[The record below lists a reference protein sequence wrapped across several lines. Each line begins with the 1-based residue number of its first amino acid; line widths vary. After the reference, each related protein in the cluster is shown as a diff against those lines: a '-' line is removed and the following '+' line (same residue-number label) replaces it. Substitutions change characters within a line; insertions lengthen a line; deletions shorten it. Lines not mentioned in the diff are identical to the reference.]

1 MSFADIGKT
10 KRATGS
16 FLSKTPTS
24 EQQDVTQMLEDLG
37 YGKKESLWTQLGRG
51 ALSLFGGITNVLR
64 TGEYAVGGLL
74 KEGNPLKGIQ
84 EQISPS
90 EAIMNDDE
98 EQRDFWSKEN
108 LAGFV
113 IDTLLDPVTYLSF
126 GTSGIAKLNTKGGSV
141 AINKVGTEFME
152 DMISKGVSNST
163 AQKALAKVI
172 KEGGEEAAEKY
183 IGKSGLKFMG
193 KIFVPAEQFETAGK
207 LIGNVPILGETLNKV
222 GKGIAKAFVPFSEID
237 QLPASMGG
245 KGRYSDDIIKA
256 SMRQTEAEVAA
267 ATEVATRLT
276 KEAVEKEGADVGKE
290 VAKRIERGISKNAD
304 EIGEYIIR
312 LDKEVNPIITST
324 KLTARDKA
332 MLLIEKK
339 NNVSFTKQKV
349 SIEDLWKNDAL
360 MQKEMKNAVQR
371 YDDEALGLVKTIK
384 GKVTKET
391 LNNPIV
397 VSSEGIVLD
406 GYNRI
411 FTKREAGEKF
421 IDAYVGKAQEKGL
434 NASSNGDLIDGWAN
448 IITESQDI
456 MWSQEAKIRKEMG
469 KSMGKVENY
478 VRHSITKDGI
488 DFLGK
493 TKKEL
498 TSFLP
503 KPLKAKLDAAT
514 GRTMK
519 GTITEINEYMLKN
532 HGVKKFFEDDA
543 FKLFAQRSVE
553 HVKYMNAYKLVQNAK
568 QFGID
573 SKGLDG
579 IIQDGIKF
587 VKSTNPLLKGKLLP
601 EPIAKHLDSTVKI
614 LTNEESM
621 GAFMKTYDK
630 LLGFWKK
637 SVTGMFP
644 AFHTRNA
651 LGGTFNN
658 YLGWQGSPTTML
670 KEYGFT
676 EKMLKGIDA
685 EFITKSGKKYSSSQ
699 LLDLAKRFG
708 VKGQTGQI
716 DVLKTITESID
727 EITAS
732 GIDKLK
738 LKASSAPLEAMGFV
752 EDRLRLPLFLNGIRE
767 GLDPA
772 EAAKKVFKYHFDY
785 NPVTGLT
792 DFERLYM
799 KRLMPFYTWTR
810 NNVPLQ
816 IEQIMKQPGKY
827 AGVERVRRTLLG
839 DQAEDMKSLPSWMND
854 QFTFPVPFSKELGKS
869 LWVSLDLPFQDINRL
884 PVTESGIRAIA
895 SQLTPFLKFPL
906 EKFFNRN
913 MFFGGEIVNPDLP
926 AELQTKE
933 ITGILTKLP
942 EPLRKFLG
950 IKKVSFRDW
959 SVKDE
964 KVFKETFEM
973 SANNL
978 HILQSFLG
986 RYLSTMDGISKE
998 DVPAGWKASKYLGGV
1013 PIREVDIGQQ
1023 QAISDS
1029 VEQKQYSEIVNYL
1042 KQHKVIPY
1050 ATSNK
1055 KTLGLSK

>member
-10 KRATGS
+10 KGTTGS

-24 EQQDVTQMLEDLG
+24 QQQDVTSMLEDLG

-51 ALSLFGGITNVLR
+51 ALSVFSGVTNVLR

-90 EAIMNDDE
+90 EALMQDDE

-126 GTSGIAKLNTKGGSV
+126 GASGIAKLNTKGGSV

-152 DMISKGVSNST
+152 DMVTKGISSAN

-172 KEGGEEAAEKY
+172 QEGGEEAAEKY

-193 KIFVPAEQFETAGK
+193 KVFVPSKQFETAGK
-207 LIGNVPILGETLNKV
+207 LIGNVPILGETLNKI
-222 GKGIAKAFVPFSEID
+222 GNGIAKAFVPFSEID
-237 QLPASMGG
+237 QLPASLGG
-245 KGRYSDDIIKA
+245 KGKYSDDIIRA
-256 SMRQTEAEVAA
+256 SMRQTSAEVGA
-267 ATEVATRLT
+267 ATEVATKLT

-290 VAKRIERGISKNAD
+290 VAKRIE
-304 EIGEYIIR
+304 
-312 LDKEVNPIITST
+312 
-324 KLTARDKA
+324 
-332 MLLIEKK
+332 
-339 NNVSFTKQKV
+339 
-349 SIEDLWKNDAL
+349 
-360 MQKEMKNAVQR
+360 
-371 YDDEALGLVKTIK
+371 
-384 GKVTKET
+384 
-391 LNNPIV
+391 
-397 VSSEGIVLD
+397 
-406 GYNRI
+406 
-411 FTKREAGEKF
+411 
-421 IDAYVGKAQEKGL
+421 KGL
-434 NASSNGDLIDGWAN
+434 SASNTGDLVDGWARM
-448 IITESQDI
+448 ITESQDV
-456 MWSQEAKIRKEMG
+456 MWTQEAKIRKEMG
-469 KSMGKVENY
+469 KSFGKLKGY
-478 VRHSITKDGI
+478 IRHSITKDGM

-503 KPLKAKLDAAT
+503 KPLKARLDAAK

-519 GTITEINEYMLKN
+519 GTIEEINQYMAKT
-532 HGVKKFFEDDA
+532 HGVEKFFEDDA

-573 SKGLDG
+573 DLGKDLIEQEG
-579 IIQDGIKF
+579 IRF
-587 VKSTNPLLKGKLLP
+587 VKSSNPLLRGKLLP
-601 EPIAKHLDSTVKI
+601 EPMVKHLDKTVKI

-621 GAFMKTYDK
+621 GAFIKTYDK
-630 LLGFWKK
+630 LLNFWKK
-637 SVTGMFP
+637 SVTGVFP

-658 YLGWQGSPTTML
+658 YLGWQGNPATML
-670 KEYGFT
+670 QEYGFA
-676 EKMLKGIDA
+676 EKMLQGVEAD
-685 EFITKSGKKYSSSQ
+685 FVTKSGKKYTAAQ
-699 LLDLAKRFG
+699 LLDLSKRFG
-708 VKGQTGQI
+708 VKGQTGQM
-716 DVLKTITESID
+716 DVFKTITESID

-732 GIDKLK
+732 GIDKFK

-785 NPVTGLT
+785 SPVTGLT

-827 AGVERVRRTLLG
+827 AGVERIRRTLLG
-839 DQAEDMKSLPSWMND
+839 DQAEEMKSLPSWMND
-854 QFTFPVPFSKELGKS
+854 QFTFPVPFSKELGRS
-869 LWVSLDLPFQDINRL
+869 VWVSLDLPFQDINKL

-906 EKFFNRN
+906 EKFFNQN
-913 MFFGGEIVNPDLP
+913 MYFGGEIVNPDLP

-933 ITGILTKLP
+933 ITGVLTKLP

-959 SVKDE
+959 SVPDK
-964 KVFKETFEM
+964 KVFKDTFEV

-998 DVPAGWKASKYLGGV
+998 DVPAEWKASKYLGGV
-1013 PIREVDIGQQ
+1013 PIREVDIGRQQ
-1023 QAISDS
+1023 SMNESA
-1029 VEQKQYSEIVNYL
+1029 EQRQYSEIVNYL
-1042 KQHKVIPY
+1042 KQHEVIPY
-1050 ATSNK
+1050 ASNK
-1055 KTLGLSK
+1055 KQTLGFGK

>member
-290 VAKRIERGISKNAD
+290 VAKRIEKGVSVKPNLFH
-304 EIGEYIIR
+304 G
-312 LDKEVNPIITST
+312 TT
-324 KLTARDKA
+324 KASA
-332 MLLIEKK
+332 EMIEKEGFK
-339 NNVSFTKQKV
+339 IGKGIAGAEQPITKALVGDVIYFTEKPDVAKRF
-349 SIEDLWKNDAL
+349 ARTGFG
-360 MQKEMKNAVQR
+360 KEP
-371 YDDEALGLVKTIK
+371 GLVEVISSNLNIADLKDAKK
-384 GKVTKET
+384 GLVGIERINDLKKRGFDG
-391 LNNPIV
+391 LRK
-397 VSSEGIVLD
+397 SSEDIAVWSID
-406 GYNRI
+406 KI
-411 FTKREAGEKF
+411 KTKT
-421 IDAYVGKAQEKGL
+421 QSKGL
-434 NASSNGDLIDGWAN
+434 SASSNGDLIDGWAS

-478 VRHSITKDGI
+478 IRHSITKDGI